1 MPLGNC
7 FRHAALACAI
17 STALVTTGFGP
28 AAADAGFRKWIQ
40 DFYGTAAK
48 SGITRKTYNAVFDG
62 ITDVDQQVIEKANYQ
77 PEFSSEIWDYL
88 DARVT
93 KFTVAKGQEMRQK
106 YKRWLDVIE
115 RRYGVDRDVLLAI
128 WSIETIYGDYL
139 TRPDS
144 THHLGQALAT
154 LAYKDKRRAKF
165 ARTQLIAAL
174 KIVQNGDI
182 PASQLRGSW
191 AGAMGHTQF
200 IPTSYQAWAVDID
213 GNGKR
218 DIWNFPPDALASS
231 ANLLH
236 RNGWVKGQTWGY
248 EVVLPKGFNG
258 KLEGRDG
265 YKIRDFEKLGVRRPN
280 GKPFGNQSANAVLR
294 FPGGRD
300 GPAFLMMRNFYV
312 LKRYNNA
319 DKYALAVG
327 HLADRIAGGGP
338 IVQNWPRGYVPL
350 DDDGRV
356 EVQKH
361 LKRLGLY
368 DGNVDGNI
376 GSGSRAAIREFQKRH
391 GMKADGQPKDE
402 VLKKLRAS

>member
-200 IPTSYQAWAVDID
+200 IPTSYQAYAVDFD
-213 GNGKR
+213 RNGRR
-218 DIWNFPPDALASS
+218 DIWSSIPDALATA
-231 ANLLH
+231 ANLLA
-236 RNGWVKGQTWGY
+236 RNGWQSGETWGY
-248 EVVLPKGFNG
+248 EVVLPG
-258 KLEGRDG
+258 GRKFPG
-265 YKIRDFEKLGVRRPN
+265 GSMSLSKWASIGVVRAN
-280 GKPFGNQSANAVLR
+280 GKPFPRPSDKAELKV
-294 FPGGRD
+294 PDGRE
-300 GPAFLMMRNFYV
+300 GPAFLMTKNFFV
-312 LKRYNNA
+312 IKRYNNA
-319 DKYALAVG
+319 DKYAMAVG
-327 HLADRIAGGGP
+327 LLADQIAGYGGLVRDWNRP
-338 IVQNWPRGYVPL
+338 FTRLTFDETQEL
-350 DDDGRV
+350 
-356 EVQKH
+356 Q
-361 LKRLGLY
+361 KRLSVMGYY
-368 DGNVDGNI
+368 DGKIDGKI
-376 GSGSRAAIREFQKRH
+376 GEGSRGAIKAFQSRM
-391 GMKADGQPKDE
+391 GLTPDGHPSKE
-402 VLKKLRAS
+402 VLSNLRRQ